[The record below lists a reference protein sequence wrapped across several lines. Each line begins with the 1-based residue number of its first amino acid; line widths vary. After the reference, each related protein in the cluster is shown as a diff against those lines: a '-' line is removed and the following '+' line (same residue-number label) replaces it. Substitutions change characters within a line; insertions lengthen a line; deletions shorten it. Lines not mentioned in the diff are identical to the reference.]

1 MVHDHDWQNEPP
13 VDFNKSY
20 DEHYGDEEDEA
31 LPERKRFFLIRD
43 VHETAKNR
51 LKPSQRAVFSV
62 LLDRV
67 LDQI

>member
-31 LPERKRFFLIRD
+31 LPKRKRFFLVRD
-43 VHETAKNR
+43 VSLYILSMKQQ
-51 LKPSQRAVFSV
+51 KI
-62 LLDRV
+62 D
-67 LDQI
+67 